1 LHLCFF
7 FDLDLCVGDAID
19 PMHLAF
25 ARTALRS
32 HHQLRGVRLA
42 HSSENCHYRTLGLE
56 TGASAAE
63 VKRAYLALAR
73 ATHPDLAPASDAAQ
87 ATARFQRVS
96 AAFEAL
102 RRGHPIQYALVSN
115 RQRYGWVRDRL
126 RRGPPYVPL
135 KVNLGI
141 RASLIALL
149 LLLGALDACEGYAK
163 LVEQG
168 VNPLERG
175 ARHAIGSV
183 RAALGRRNAANA
195 SPSPPREEV
204 ASRRGGGEAH
214 LHGDVGAAPGA
225 SDDDAGAGTATKRRI
240 TEEGKADADDRIT

>member
-1 LHLCFF
+1 MLATLARKALH
-7 FDLDLCVGDAID
+7 
-19 PMHLAF
+19 
-25 ARTALRS
+25 S
-32 HHQLRGVRLA
+32 HQLRGVRLA
-42 HSSENCHYRTLGLE
+42 HSSDTCHYKTLGLE
-56 TGASAAE
+56 PGASAAE

-102 RRGHPIQYALVSN
+102 RRGHPIRYALVSN

-149 LLLGALDACEGYAK
+149 LLLGALDACERYAK
-163 LVEQG
+163 LLEQG
-168 VNPLERG
+168 VDPLERT

-204 ASRRGGGEAH
+204 EVEVASRRGGGEAH
-214 LHGDVGAAPGA
+214 LRGGVGAAQCA
-225 SDDDAGAGTATKRRI
+225 SDDGAGAGTATKRQM
-240 TEEGKADADDRIT
+240 TEEGKGKSKRQGR